1 MLETCQKI
9 SRHVENIFQGMLKMC
24 QKIQDV
30 LKTVLKMSTHVENVL
45 KVSSDFIKVK
55 YEKKTP
61 LYSIFG
67 EILVQ
72 IYTFFCART
81 CT

>member
-1 MLETCQKI
+1 M

-24 QKIQDV
+24 QKFQDV

-61 LYSIFG
+61 LHSILGGIF
-67 EILVQ
+67 LVR
-72 IYTFFCART
+72 IYTIF
-81 CT
+81 